1 MGGRSAYVCRE
12 TGRAEADGGD
22 IVGVV
27 GVETAGAQD
36 RKSNVFQTIIQHGQ
50 KKDNRL
56 AVAFD

>member
-1 MGGRSAYVCRE
+1 VCRE

-22 IVGVV
+22 IVSVV

>member
-1 MGGRSAYVCRE
+1 VCGE
-12 TGRAEADGGD
+12 TGHEEADGGD
-22 IVGVV
+22 IVCVV

-36 RKSNVFQTIIQHGQ
+36 RKSNIFQTIVQQGK